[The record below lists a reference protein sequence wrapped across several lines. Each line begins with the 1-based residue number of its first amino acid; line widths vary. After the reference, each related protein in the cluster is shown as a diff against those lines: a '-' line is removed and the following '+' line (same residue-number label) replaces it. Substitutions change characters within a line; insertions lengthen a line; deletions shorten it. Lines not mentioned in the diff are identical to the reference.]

1 MYKKIFLAG
10 MITLLFIGIAV
21 SPATAQ
27 LNLQDDTSCQETLTV
42 ERFMN
47 DVETIAA
54 ESQTFSEFME
64 KLQSICLT
72 NEYLKYPIV
81 QQFMT
86 KILQLLTKERA
97 LFSSGLGLLD
107 LLGTFSSKLSANYFV
122 ISYGAYHRLN
132 PRKENSINR
141 FKERLSMWRYSD
153 TAKLLKGRTLIFERQ
168 PFRIH
173 QKMLGPQIGFM
184 KGFKGIY
191 IDIESKLTGNS
202 YVFFLG
208 RVHRIRAF
216 DLTPL
221 SK

>member
-21 SPATAQ
+21 APTTAQ
-27 LNLQDDTSCQETLTV
+27 LNLTEDTSYQETRII
-42 ERFMN
+42 ERFMD

-64 KLQSICLT
+64 KLQTICLT
-72 NEYLKYPIV
+72 NEYFKYPIV
-81 QQFMT
+81 QEVMT

-97 LFSSGLGLLD
+97 LSTTGLGLLD
-107 LLGTFSSKLSANYFV
+107 LLGIFSSKLSANYFV

-132 PRKENSINR
+132 PRKENSIDR

-168 PFRIH
+168 PFGVH

-191 IDIESKLTGNS
+191 LDIESKLTGNS
-202 YVFFLG
+202 YIFFLG
-208 RVHRIRAF
+208 RAHRIRAF

>member
-10 MITLLFIGIAV
+10 MITFLFIGVMV

-27 LNLQDDTSCQETLTV
+27 MTQTDNISYQETRTI
-42 ERFMN
+42 ESFME
-47 DVETIAA
+47 DVESIAA
-54 ESQTFSEFME
+54 KSQTFSEFIQE
-64 KLQSICLT
+64 IQNLCVS
-72 NEYLKYPIV
+72 NEYIKYPVV
-81 QQFMT
+81 QNLIARMLQF
-86 KILQLLTKERA
+86 LTKERA
-97 LFSSGLGLLD
+97 LAASGLNLAD
-107 LLGTFSSKLSANYFV
+107 LLGVFSSKLSSNYFV

-132 PRKENSINR
+132 PRKDNSINR

-153 TAKLLKGRTLIFERQ
+153 TAKLLKGRTLILERQ
-168 PFRIH
+168 PFGIH
-173 QKMLGPQIGFM
+173 QKMLGPQLGFM

-191 IDIESKLTGNS
+191 IDIESKLTGNA

-208 RVHRIRAF
+208 RAHRIRAF